1 MRDSDSIDR
10 DFHALEGTPAPR
22 VRRSAGPR
30 AKARK
35 PSLLRRLLIAP
46 LFAGSAAVFIASV
59 RRPMTALSVLFV
71 GGVTFGV
78 LANALYLQQGH
89 HPAPLFAPAKS
100 AQQFSAQSSAQSSA
114 QAPATSSSLMP
125 ASAPVALPP
134 ISTQRAAARSANLPL
149 DPTPMA
155 AVSLAPSA
163 QQALQQ
169 QQQQQQAQQQQQQ
182 AQKQQQQ
189 AQPQQQQLAR
199 QIAQTPAPPPQARPA
214 RPAAEPAKPAG
225 DPIAALL
232 RGESPVVVAAS
243 APGQPI
249 VVGASDP
256 LMARRILAAQRA
268 LDRLGFQVASDGVLG
283 PGTRAAIQRFERER
297 DLPVTGDLAP
307 RTLRALAARSGVPI
321 P

>member
-1 MRDSDSIDR
+1 LRDSDSIDR
-10 DFHALEGTPAPR
+10 DFHALDGTPAPR

-100 AQQFSAQSSAQSSA
+100 AQQSSAQSSA

-169 QQQQQQAQQQQQQ
+169 QQQQQQAQPQQQQQ
-182 AQKQQQQ
+182 Q
-189 AQPQQQQLAR
+189 R
-199 QIAQTPAPPPQARPA
+199 QSAQTPAPPPQARPA

>member
-10 DFHALEGTPAPR
+10 DFHALDGTPAPR

-100 AQQFSAQSSAQSSA
+100 AQQSSAQSSA

-169 QQQQQQAQQQQQQ
+169 QQQQQQAQPQQQQQ
-182 AQKQQQQ
+182 Q
-189 AQPQQQQLAR
+189 R
-199 QIAQTPAPPPQARPA
+199 QSAQTPAPPPQARPA